1 MSLFENLGEEIQHL
15 RPPLT
20 FQGNKKNLLKP
31 FLKVLHSYNI
41 TPGTIFVDVFG
52 GSGLISHHL
61 KQNYPQ
67 NRVIWNDFDDFAHR
81 LEIAPITE
89 KIRAH
94 LCEIV
99 ARDGFESKD
108 SSGHERLKKETISEI
123 KSYLAGF
130 DEDEL
135 DCIQLSNYL
144 CFSGQYKDSKAELLR
159 DDIKVIQ
166 YNHLPQS
173 PINTRGYL
181 QNGVERVQKDYRELI
196 AKFGENPHAFFVL
209 DPPYLQTSEKTYTQH
224 FRLADFLDL
233 VKFFVTHPQPS
244 VYFSSKR
251 SDCAE
256 FFEWYMAEK
265 GIKNTI
271 KTWKAALTI
280 SKGKD
285 TDIMFY
291 K

>member
-1 MSLFENLGEEIQHL
+1 MNLFENLGEEIQHL

-41 TPGTIFVDVFG
+41 TRDTIFVDVFG
-52 GSGLISHHL
+52 GSGLLSYHL

-67 NRVIWNDFDDFAHR
+67 NRVIWNDFDDFKHR

-94 LCEIV
+94 LCEICERHGDV
-99 ARDGFESKD
+99 MPKNES
-108 SSGHERLKKETISEI
+108 HAVLKKETISEI
-123 KSYLAGF
+123 RDYLAGF
-130 DEDEL
+130 DESEL
-135 DCIQLSNYL
+135 DCIQMSQWL
-144 CFSGQYKDSKAELLR
+144 CFSGNYFEDKATFLR
-159 DDIKVIQ
+159 RTSAIK
-166 YNHLPQS
+166 YNRLPQS

-196 AKFGENPHAFFVL
+196 AEFGENPHAFFVL

-224 FRLADFLDL
+224 FRLSDFLNCIKL
-233 VKFFVTHPQPS
+233 FTNTQGVW
-244 VYFSSKR
+244 FSSTR
-251 SDCAE
+251 SHCAE
-256 FFEWYMAEK
+256 FFEWYMSEK

-271 KTWKAALTI
+271 KTWKAALNN
-280 SKGKD
+280 SKD

>member
-1 MSLFENLGEEIQHL
+1 MSLFENLGDEIQHL
-15 RPPLT
+15 RPPLA

-41 TPGTIFVDVFG
+41 TRDIIFVDVFG
-52 GSGLISHHL
+52 GSGLLSHHL

-67 NRVIWNDFDDFAHR
+67 NRVIWNDFDDFKHR

-99 ARDGFESKD
+99 ARDGYESKD
-108 SSGHERLKKETISEI
+108 SSGTERLKKETISEI
-123 KSYLAGF
+123 KDYLAGF
-130 DEDEL
+130 DESEL

-144 CFSGQYKDSKAELLR
+144 CFSGQYKDCKAELLR
-159 DDIKVIQ
+159 DDVKVIQ
-166 YNHLPQS
+166 YNRLPQS

-196 AKFGENPHAFFVL
+196 AEWGENPNAFFVL

-224 FRLADFLDL
+224 FRLSDFLNCIKL
-233 VKFFVTHPQPS
+233 FTSTQGVW
-244 VYFSSKR
+244 FSSER
-251 SDCAE
+251 SHCAE

-271 KTWKAALTI
+271 KTWKAALNN
-280 SKGKD
+280 GKD